1 MKVKDLA
8 SRRNP
13 GSAQADSSSPG
24 MEANL
29 DWGLNAKTAELR
41 IKRNLP
47 TALRN
52 SKKNRELRRGS
63 QVPCLFLVVPE
74 CHQKFT

>member
-1 MKVKDLA
+1 MKAKGLGFQVE
-8 SRRNP
+8 
-13 GSAQADSSSPG
+13 ADSPSPG
-24 MEANL
+24 LEANL
-29 DWGLNAKTAELR
+29 DCGLNAKRMELR

-63 QVPCLFLVVPE
+63 QVPCLFLIVPE